1 MRPYVRPL
9 IVTFSAFALAC
20 LFSYLA
26 ILLTEPSP
34 VRPAGKAVA
43 GADSA
48 AKQNQELSP
57 EASFAQAKL
66 EAAGGDPEKL
76 LVLANY
82 YLIGFGTER
91 DEAAAARLHKLGA
104 EKGDVFC
111 QSCYG
116 RDLLYGVGVK
126 KDVAAGIIWLRKAA
140 DQKQCDAEYALH
152 MLYEDDEDIKADPAE
167 ARKWLLRAA
176 EHGHHGARA
185 DLAEEI
191 INAKDK
197 KRFKS
202 VATWVR
208 DGALA
213 GHDRSAHIMSFVYE
227 EGLGT
232 PVDPVESMAWRLI
245 FLNVS
250 DELEPKKFKEDYD
263 ALSPEQQDQA
273 EKRAREL
280 SGKREYKSPFAR
292 DPAEVAAER
301 KEFAETKALA
311 EKGDAKAQHHLAY
324 LLEEGLG
331 TKPDAT
337 EAAKWC
343 RKSAEQGYAD
353 AQYAL
358 AQTLRR
364 GDGVA
369 PDMKEAFQ
377 WYLKAA
383 LQGQIEAEYS
393 LSVCYFRGDGVAAD
407 LKESNRWS
415 QLAAE
420 HGVPES
426 QCHVGI
432 QHYGKKPDLAKDTI
446 AARWFRKAA
455 EQLHP
460 SGAFLLGRCY
470 LNGRGVPKDRIE
482 GVAWMF
488 TCANEMNE
496 DQQETLQGILKD
508 LSEEEI
514 KQADKRG
521 REIHTEC
528 RNKLKAAEEKK

>member
-9 IVTFSAFALAC
+9 IVTSSAFVLAC
-20 LFSYLA
+20 LFSYAA
-26 ILLTEPSP
+26 IILTEPEP
-34 VRPAGKAVA
+34 TRPAGKAVA

-76 LVLANY
+76 LILANC

-104 EKGDVFC
+104 EKGDAFC

-140 DQKQCDAEYALH
+140 DQNQCDAEYALH
-152 MLYEDDEDIKADPAE
+152 MLYEDDEDIKADLPE

-197 KRFKS
+197 KRFKA

-208 DGALA
+208 DGAMA

-250 DELEPKKFKEDYD
+250 DELEPKKFKEDYE
-263 ALSPEQQDQA
+263 ALTPEQQAQA

-292 DPAEVAAER
+292 DPAELAAEL
-301 KEFAETKALA
+301 KEFTETKALA

-337 EAAKWC
+337 EAVKWC
-343 RKSAEQGYAD
+343 RKSAEQGYAE
-353 AQYAL
+353 AQYYL
-358 AQTLRR
+358 AQTLRI

-383 LQGQIEAEYS
+383 QQGHKEAEYS
-393 LSVCYFRGDGVAAD
+393 LSICYFRGDGVAAD
-407 LKESNRWS
+407 LKESRRWS
-415 QLAAE
+415 LVAAE
-420 HGVPES
+420 HGVPGS
-426 QCHVGI
+426 QCHVGLEF
-432 QHYGKKPDLAKDTI
+432 YGKTPDTAKDTL

-460 SGAFLLGRCY
+460 GGAFFLGRCY
-470 LNGRGVPKDRIE
+470 LKGRGVPKDRIE

-488 TCANEMNE
+488 TCAKEMSE
-496 DQQETLQGILKD
+496 DHQETLQEILKEF
-508 LSEEEI
+508 SEDEI

-521 REIHTEC
+521 REILTEC
-528 RNKLKAAEEKK
+528 RNKLKAAAEKK

>member
-1 MRPYVRPL
+1 M
-9 IVTFSAFALAC
+9 
-20 LFSYLA
+20 
-26 ILLTEPSP
+26 
-34 VRPAGKAVA
+34 
-43 GADSA
+43 
-48 AKQNQELSP
+48 
-57 EASFAQAKL
+57 
-66 EAAGGDPEKL
+66 
-76 LVLANY
+76 
-82 YLIGFGTER
+82 
-91 DEAAAARLHKLGA
+91 
-104 EKGDVFC
+104 
-111 QSCYG
+111 
-116 RDLLYGVGVK
+116 K
-126 KDVAAGIIWLRKAA
+126 KDVAAGVIWLRKASA
-140 DQKQCDAEYALH
+140 QNQCDAEYALH
-152 MLYEDDEDIKADPAE
+152 MLYEDDEDIKADLPE
-167 ARKWLLRAA
+167 ARRWLLRAA

-191 INAKDK
+191 IDAKDK
-197 KRFKS
+197 KRFKA
-202 VATWVR
+202 VANWVR
-208 DGALA
+208 DGAMA

-232 PVDPVESMAWRLI
+232 PVDPVESMAWRLV

-250 DELEPKKFKEDYD
+250 DEIEPKKFKADYE
-263 ALSPEQQDQA
+263 ALSPEQQAQA

-280 SGKREYKSPFAR
+280 SGKRDYKSPFAR
-292 DPAEVAAER
+292 DPAEVAAEL
-301 KEFAETKALA
+301 KEFADTKALA

-364 GDGVA
+364 GDGVV

-377 WYLKAA
+377 WYRKAA
-383 LQGQIEAEYS
+383 LQGQVEAEYS
-393 LSVCYFRGDGVAAD
+393 LSVCYFRGDGVAVD

-415 QLAAE
+415 QLAAQ

-432 QHYGKKPDLAKDTI
+432 QNYGEKPDIAKDTL

-470 LNGRGVPKDRIE
+470 VNGRGVPKDRIE

-488 TCANEMNE
+488 SCAKGMNE
-496 DQQETLQGILKD
+496 DEQETLKGILKD
-508 LSEEEI
+508 LSEDEI
-514 KQADKRG
+514 RQADKRG
-521 REIHTEC
+521 REIFDQC
-528 RNKLKAAEEKK
+528 LSKMKAADAKK

>member
-1 MRPYVRPL
+1 MRPTYVRPL
-9 IVTFSAFALAC
+9 VVTFSAFGLAC

-26 ILLTEPSP
+26 IALTEPSP
-34 VRPAGKAVA
+34 ALPAAEANA
-43 GADSA
+43 GADYA
-48 AKQNQELSP
+48 AKQKTELSP

-76 LVLANY
+76 LALANC
-82 YLIGFGTER
+82 YLIGYGTGR
-91 DEAAAARLHKLGA
+91 DPAEAARLHKLGA
-104 EKGDVFC
+104 EKGDAFC

-140 DQKQCDAEYALH
+140 DQNQPDAEYALH
-152 MLYEDDEDIKADPAE
+152 MLYEDDEDIQADPAE

-208 DGALA
+208 DGAMA

-232 PVDPVESMAWRLI
+232 TPNPVESMAWRLV

-250 DELEPKKFKEDYD
+250 DELEPKMFKADYD
-263 ALSPEQQDQA
+263 ALTPEQQAQA

-280 SGKREYKSPFAR
+280 SGKREYQSPFAR
-292 DPAEVAAER
+292 DPAELAAEL
-301 KEFAETKALA
+301 KDFVETKVQA
-311 EKGDAKAQHHLAY
+311 EQGDAKAQHRLARM
-324 LLEEGLG
+324 LEEGLG
-331 TKPDAT
+331 TRRDAT

-343 RKSAEQGYAD
+343 RRSAEQGYAD
-353 AQYAL
+353 AQYSL
-358 AQTLRR
+358 AQTLRI
-364 GDGVA
+364 GEEVA

-383 LQGQIEAEYS
+383 LQGHKEAEYS
-393 LSVCYFRGDGVAAD
+393 LSVCYFRGDGVAVD
-407 LKESNRWS
+407 LKESRRWS
-415 QLAAE
+415 LIAAE
-420 HGVPES
+420 HGVPDS
-426 QCHVGI
+426 QCVIGLEY
-432 QHYGKKPDLAKDTI
+432 YGEKPDPAKDTL
-446 AARWFRKAA
+446 AVRWFRKAA
-455 EQLHP
+455 EQLHAG
-460 SGAFLLGRCY
+460 GAFFLGRCY
-470 LNGRGVPKDRIE
+470 LKGRGVPKDKIE

-488 TCANEMNE
+488 TCAKEMSE
-496 DQQETLQGILKD
+496 DQQETLQGILKE

-521 REIHTEC
+521 REIFTEC
-528 RNKLKAAEEKK
+528 LSKMEAAEKK